1 MFERR
6 ENLRTK
12 IRNNEIEKINAK
24 LKKEYENKRKS
35 INQDIIKKYENLSER
50 HKTLYSKYYFL
61 IYHLITYIFPEEL
74 YDL

>member
-1 MFERR
+1 LGKKRTYAMFERR

-35 INQDIIKKYENLSER
+35 INQDIIKKYENLR
-50 HKTLYSKYYFL
+50 AYPKIILL
-61 IYHLITYIFPEEL
+61 
-74 YDL
+74 